1 MNNIIT
7 ILTLTNTKIKLES
20 NIYSDTGIRVV
31 TNELFDESDNP
42 VDVAIVGD
50 EAFYVVDDAGFRR
63 HIPSEQVDRQVLES
77 MRELIDGH
85 EGILSEQT
93 AKMLGQEDIFTRAM
107 IESQLK
113 NIDKQF
119 DALFEAGIPEEGR
132 AYMGMMGFRITINIH
147 GDVTQVDQP
156 GMIDPDDEE

>member
-1 MNNIIT
+1 MT
-7 ILTLTNTKIKLES
+7 RQPLFSGL
-20 NIYSDTGIRVV
+20 V
-31 TNELFDESDNP
+31 FDENDNP
-42 VDVAIVGD
+42 VDVTFVGD
-50 EAFYVVDDAGFRR
+50 EPFYVVDDAGFLR
-63 HIPSEQVDRQVLES
+63 HIPSEQVDHQVLEA

-85 EGILSEQT
+85 EDALSEQT

-132 AYMGMMGFRITINIH
+132 AYMGMMGFRITIDIH
-147 GDVTQVDQP
+147 GDVINVDQP
-156 GMIDPDDEE
+156 GLISPEDEE

>member
-1 MNNIIT
+1 MASQPLFAGLI
-7 ILTLTNTKIKLES
+7 
-20 NIYSDTGIRVV
+20 
-31 TNELFDESDNP
+31 FDESDNP
-42 VDVAIVGD
+42 VDVAIVG
-50 EAFYVVDDAGFRR
+50 EESFYVVDDAGFRR
-63 HIPSEQVDRQVLES
+63 HIPSEQVDRQVLDS

-156 GMIDPDDEE
+156 GMIDPEDEE

>member
-1 MNNIIT
+1 MPRQA
-7 ILTLTNTKIKLES
+7 LFAGL
-20 NIYSDTGIRVV
+20 V
-31 TNELFDESDNP
+31 FDENDNP
-42 VDVAIVGD
+42 VDVTYVGSD
-50 EAFYVVDDAGFRR
+50 PFYVVDDAGFHR
-63 HIPSEQVDRQVLES
+63 HIPSEQVDQQVLES

-119 DALFEAGIPEEGR
+119 DALFDAGIPEEGR
-132 AYMGMMGFRITINIH
+132 VYMGMMGFRITIDVH
-147 GDVTQVDQP
+147 GDVIEIDQP
-156 GMIDPDDEE
+156 GMISPEDEE

>member
-1 MNNIIT
+1 MPHQA
-7 ILTLTNTKIKLES
+7 LFAGL
-20 NIYSDTGIRVV
+20 V
-31 TNELFDESDNP
+31 FDENDNP
-42 VDVAIVGD
+42 VDVTYVGS
-50 EAFYVVDDAGFRR
+50 EPFYVVDDAGFHR

-85 EGILSEQT
+85 EGVLSEQT

-119 DALFEAGIPEEGR
+119 EALFDTGIPEEGR
-132 AYMGMMGFRITINIH
+132 AYMGMMGFRITIDVH
-147 GDVTQVDQP
+147 GDVIKIDQP
-156 GMIDPDDEE
+156 GMVSSDDEE